1 MENILEN
8 VSRIKGKQGEK
19 IAAWGD
25 RLRLAKT
32 LTTIRLDVPIP
43 FREEELTLCEPH
55 LDELRALF
63 AELDF
68 KAFLNDLAN
77 LAPAEPL
84 PDGPRQEAQTQLAEV
99 ARAKSAAAKRAALA
113 GQGNLFGEPVLPPPA
128 APLSGEALQAE
139 AEALQPRTAQNTPHD
154 YRLVADA
161 AQLREV
167 VAEVARHGE
176 FCFDTETTGFDIFND
191 RIVGLSLAVVPHEAW
206 YVPSARRPRPSMP
219 RSCARSSRRSAS
231 PRSARTSSST

>member
-1 MENILEN
+1 M
-8 VSRIKGKQGEK
+8 
-19 IAAWGD
+19 
-25 RLRLAKT
+25 
-32 LTTIRLDVPIP
+32 
-43 FREEELTLCEPH
+43 
-55 LDELRALF
+55 
-63 AELDF
+63 
-68 KAFLNDLAN
+68 
-77 LAPAEPL
+77 
-84 PDGPRQEAQTQLAEV
+84 

-191 RIVGLSLAVVPHEAW
+191 RIVGLSLAVETFKAW
-206 YVPSARRPRPSMP
+206 YVPILEKDTPE
-219 RSCARSSRRSAS
+219 
-231 PRSARTSSST
+231 